1 MGVSSKKGTRYQ
13 RWEFEV
19 SVPGITEEKTFEF
32 DSARQGLCH
41 DEGRE
46 MMMMMMVT
54 TMIPLKIMMMMMMM
68 KLVIIMPCLPKSMNH
83 DEG

>member
-1 MGVSSKKGTRYQ
+1 MYQ

-19 SVPGITEEKTFEF
+19 SVPGITEEKTFES

-41 DEGRE
+41 DEGRDMV
-46 MMMMMMVT
+46 MMMM
-54 TMIPLKIMMMMMMM
+54 TMIPLKIMMMMMILQKMMMMMM
-68 KLVIIMPCLPKSMNH
+68 KLLIIMPCLPKSMNH